1 MELPVSLVLGLNRF
15 AHLIYSLVLAGALL
29 EQAEKLLDKGLHP
42 IRISDGFEKACQVAV
57 EHLESIA
64 DTIDFK
70 DNKDVLLK
78 TAKTCLGSKM

>member
-1 MELPVSLVLGLNRF
+1 
-15 AHLIYSLVLAGALL
+15 L

-57 EHLESIA
+57 DHLDTVA
-64 DTIDFK
+64 DTIDFTQ
-70 DNKDVLLK
+70 NREVLLK

>member
-1 MELPVSLVLGLNRF
+1 M
-15 AHLIYSLVLAGALL
+15 AGALL

-42 IRISDGFEKACQVAV
+42 IRIADGFERACQVAV
-57 EHLESIA
+57 QHLETVS

-70 DNKDVLLK
+70 NNKDVLLR

>member
-1 MELPVSLVLGLNRF
+1 M
-15 AHLIYSLVLAGALL
+15 

-57 EHLESIA
+57 DHLDTVA
-64 DTIDFK
+64 DTIDFTQ
-70 DNKDVLLK
+70 NREVLLK